1 MKDKI
6 GIIAVGQAGGNIGQ
20 LFEESGYSVLYLNT
34 SQEDLDTLKNAKH
47 KYHITGGEG
56 CNKDRNKAKQL
67 VIYDFDNIAE
77 QIDEVL
83 KCEILFV
90 VFAAGGGTGS
100 GAGPMLMDLLLDG
113 SSRFVG
119 AVTVLPAQTE
129 SIKAQINA
137 YECFA
142 ELVQI
147 EASAAVFVID
157 NNNGEKMQLNPQ
169 FVNSFNGFV
178 DIPEKYRSDRGNI
191 DTAEVME
198 ALKAHGMAVVMQY
211 GNSKMA
217 DILSSLNKTI
227 YAQIE
232 PDKRIKY
239 ITGAFDE
246 SVTNFIDLQKTVG
259 IPVDIFRA
267 YSGKDKAHLLLS
279 GLSYP
284 KTRLDVIHEYVSE
297 NKERIMN
304 NLNAGTIRLDSDINF
319 LSAPAAP
326 VQSKTGKQQSRQ
338 EIMSRYLRK

>member
-1 MKDKI
+1 M
-6 GIIAVGQAGGNIGQ
+6 
-20 LFEESGYSVLYLNT
+20 
-34 SQEDLDTLKNAKH
+34 
-47 KYHITGGEG
+47 
-56 CNKDRNKAKQL
+56 
-67 VIYDFDNIAE
+67 
-77 QIDEVL
+77 
-83 KCEILFV
+83 
-90 VFAAGGGTGS
+90 
-100 GAGPMLMDLLLDG
+100 
-113 SSRFVG
+113 
-119 AVTVLPAQTE
+119 
-129 SIKAQINA
+129 
-137 YECFA
+137 
-142 ELVQI
+142 QI

-211 GNSKMA
+211 DNSKMA

-227 YAQIE
+227 YAPIE

-246 SVTNFIDLQKTVG
+246 SVTDFIDLQKTVG

-267 YSGKDKAHLLLS
+267 YSGKDKAHLMLS
-279 GLSYP
+279 GLTYP
-284 KTRLDVIHEYVSE
+284 KTRLDVIHAYVSE

-304 NLNAGTIRLDSDINF
+304 NLNAGTIRLDNDINF

-326 VQSKTGKQQSRQ
+326 VQPKTGKQQSRQ

>member
-1 MKDKI
+1 
-6 GIIAVGQAGGNIGQ
+6 
-20 LFEESGYSVLYLNT
+20 
-34 SQEDLDTLKNAKH
+34 
-47 KYHITGGEG
+47 
-56 CNKDRNKAKQL
+56 
-67 VIYDFDNIAE
+67 
-77 QIDEVL
+77 
-83 KCEILFV
+83 
-90 VFAAGGGTGS
+90 
-100 GAGPMLMDLLLDG
+100 
-113 SSRFVG
+113 
-119 AVTVLPAQTE
+119 
-129 SIKAQINA
+129 
-137 YECFA
+137 
-142 ELVQI
+142 
-147 EASAAVFVID
+147 
-157 NNNGEKMQLNPQ
+157 MQLNPQ

-227 YAQIE
+227 YAPLE

-239 ITGAFDE
+239 ITGALFDE
-246 SVTNFIDLQKTVG
+246 SVTDFIDLQKTVG

-267 YSGKDKAHLLLS
+267 YSGKDKAHLMLS

-284 KTRLDVIHEYVSE
+284 KTRLDVIHAYVSE

-304 NLNAGTIRLDSDINF
+304 NLNSGTIRLDNDINF

-326 VQSKTGKQQSRQ
+326 AKTGKQQSRQ

>member
-67 VIYDFDNIAE
+67 VIDDFDNIAE
-77 QIDEVL
+77 QIDEIL

-198 ALKAHGMAVVMQY
+198 SLKAHGMAVVMQY

-227 YAQIE
+227 YAPLE

-246 SVTNFIDLQKTVG
+246 SVRNFIDLQKTVG

-267 YSGKDKAHLLLS
+267 YSGKDKAHLMLS

-284 KTRLDVIHEYVSE
+284 KTRLD
-297 NKERIMN
+297 N
-304 NLNAGTIRLDSDINF
+304 DINF

-326 VQSKTGKQQSRQ
+326 VQPKTGKQQSRQ